1 MPSLLVPFF
10 LPIIGLIVVFPDPV
24 AIHLGPV
31 PILWYGVCYAVGLA
45 ATYIV
50 ITREARRR
58 GLDQKLV
65 DNGIIIVA
73 AAALIGGRL
82 YHVIDQW
89 HLYQDDPIKII
100 LPPYTGLGVYG
111 GIITG
116 TIAAFVVTRMWHQS
130 FLKWAD
136 VIAPGLFV
144 MQAIGRWGNFF
155 NQELY
160 GPPTDLP
167 WGITIDAAH
176 RVPPYTDL
184 VTDPVA
190 TTGFHPLF
198 LNESISGALGA
209 ITLLWIARRFGP
221 RMRPGDL
228 LLIFFIWYAVVRF
241 ALETLRVGNWT
252 FNGIPTAMVVSSVII
267 VISVLALIVRHGPWA
282 KDKDRWGEPPQ
293 PVD

>member
-58 GLDQKLV
+58 GLDSKLV

-89 HLYQDDPIKII
+89 HLYQDDPLKII

-111 GIITG
+111 GLITG
-116 TIAAFVVTRMWHQS
+116 TLAAAWYIRRKHQS
-130 FLKWAD
+130 FWAWSD
-136 VIAPGLFV
+136 AVAPALFA
-144 MQAIGRWGNFF
+144 MQFVGRLGHVVH
-155 NQELY
+155 QELY
-160 GPPTDLP
+160 GQPTD
-167 WGITIDAAH
+167 
-176 RVPPYTDL
+176 R
-184 VTDPVA
+184 
-190 TTGFHPLF
+190 
-198 LNESISGALGA
+198 
-209 ITLLWIARRFGP
+209 
-221 RMRPGDL
+221 
-228 LLIFFIWYAVVRF
+228 
-241 ALETLRVGNWT
+241 
-252 FNGIPTAMVVSSVII
+252 
-267 VISVLALIVRHGPWA
+267 
-282 KDKDRWGEPPQ
+282 
-293 PVD
+293 